1 MAKQTGIDESQL
13 ESYANQMEGPGDNVI
28 EAKPLPGFGDKQQA
42 DKEEALRQQKP
53 KRKSLEEAQKE
64 AREDIEEMKAQTG
77 LGYIEVPLENLPTKG
92 IFYPAG
98 TRIWIRAAQ
107 GKEIRHWS
115 TTVESELNDVD
126 EALNYMLES
135 CMSMKVPGRMASF
148 RDLCE
153 IDRFYIILS
162 IRDFT
167 FPEGNNELK
176 INITE
181 TKQIPLKRNNVS
193 FIKLP
198 DALMKFFNQDK
209 RCFVISGEIKG
220 HKIGRPLEIYMPTVG
235 VSKWLKD
242 YVQRKQREN
251 QGFDRDFI
259 TWAPL
264 LIPDYRGLSD
274 QTYTDFVHQHDG
286 MNAISLSVLEMFRK
300 QLSKSIDP
308 KLTYVDEGG
317 VERESPLNF
326 QGGFKSLFLI
336 GDIIGLDDLL

>member
-1 MAKQTGIDESQL
+1 MARNNGIDESQL
-13 ESYANQMEGPGDNVI
+13 ESYANEVESPGNVI
-28 EAKPLPGFGDKQQA
+28 QAKPIPGFEDEGKKA
-42 DKEEALRQQKP
+42 AEENLRQQKP
-53 KRKSLEEAQKE
+53 KRKSLEEAQEE
-64 AREDIEEMKAQTG
+64 AREEIEQMKKETG
-77 LGYIEVPLENLPTKG
+77 LGYIQIPLENLPTKG
-92 IFYPAG
+92 VFYPEG
-98 TRIWIRAAQ
+98 TQIWIRAAQ

-115 TTVESELNDVD
+115 TTVESELNEIDD
-126 EALNYMLES
+126 ALNYMLES
-135 CMSMKVPGRMASF
+135 CMSMKIPGKLASF

-153 IDRFYIILS
+153 IDRFYVILS

-198 DALMKFFNQDK
+198 DALMKFFDPSK
-209 RCFVISGEIKG
+209 KCFVISGVIKG
-220 HKIGRPLEIYMPTVG
+220 YTIGRPLEIHMPTVG
-235 VSKWLKD
+235 VTKWLKD

-251 QGFDRDFI
+251 QGFDKDFI

-264 LIPDYRGLSD
+264 LIPDYRGLND
-274 QTYTDFVHQHDG
+274 QTYSDFVHQHDG
-286 MNAISLSVLEMFRK
+286 MNAVSLSVLEMFRK
-300 QLSKSIDP
+300 QLSKAIDP

-317 VERESPLNF
+317 TERESQLNF